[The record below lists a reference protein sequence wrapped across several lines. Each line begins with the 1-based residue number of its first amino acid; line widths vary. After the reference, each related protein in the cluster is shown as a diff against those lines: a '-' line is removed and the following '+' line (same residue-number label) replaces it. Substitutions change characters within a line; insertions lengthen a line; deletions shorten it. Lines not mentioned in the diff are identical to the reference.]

1 MSSMEV
7 KRIDSQGRI
16 VIPRSWREKWG
27 NEVIIVE
34 LDDRLEILPRKKPN
48 LSKFFDILE
57 VEVKGE
63 DLEKELLESL

>member
-1 MSSMEV
+1 MRTFNGDFMNAMEV

-57 VEVKGE
+57 VNFKPS
-63 DLEKELLESL
+63 D

>member
-1 MSSMEV
+1 MAAMEV

>member
-1 MSSMEV
+1 MSAMEI
-7 KRIDSQGRI
+7 KRIDPQGRI

-34 LDDRLEILPRKKPN
+34 LEDRLEILPKKKPN

-57 VEVKGE
+57 LEVKSE
-63 DLEKELLESL
+63 DLEKELLEGI

>member
-1 MSSMEV
+1 MNAMEV

>member
-1 MSSMEV
+1 MNAMEV

-57 VEVKGE
+57 VNFKPS
-63 DLEKELLESL
+63 D

>member
-1 MSSMEV
+1 MNAMEV

-34 LDDRLEILPRKKPN
+34 LEDRLEILPRKKPN

-63 DLEKELLESL
+63 DLEKELLQSL